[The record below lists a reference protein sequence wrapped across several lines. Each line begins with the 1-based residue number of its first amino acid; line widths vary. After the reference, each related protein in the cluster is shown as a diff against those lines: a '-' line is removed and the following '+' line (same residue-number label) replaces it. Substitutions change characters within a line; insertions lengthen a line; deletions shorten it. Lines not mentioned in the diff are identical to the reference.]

1 MENLF
6 LHEVLN
12 VNLFI
17 IDCFKGK
24 VSRSVSI
31 FRQTTGCN
39 VDTVSIESIR
49 N

>member
-24 VSRSVSI
+24 VSRSVPYLDKLQDVMLI
-31 FRQTTGCN
+31 P
-39 VDTVSIESIR
+39 
-49 N
+49 